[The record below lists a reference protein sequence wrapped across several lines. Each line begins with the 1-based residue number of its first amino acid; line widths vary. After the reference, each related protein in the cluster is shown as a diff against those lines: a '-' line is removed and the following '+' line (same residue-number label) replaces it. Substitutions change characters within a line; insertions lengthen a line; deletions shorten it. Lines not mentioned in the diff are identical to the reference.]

1 MFGGLPLVIDPN
13 ASETE
18 RVLDELVAVM
28 AKYGYILKHQENC
41 IVLAK
46 VSDGVGF
53 EAMAAAEIQVID
65 TKSATWRPVSQ
76 AQKIARTQ

>member
-13 ASETE
+13 ANEAE

-46 VSDGVGF
+46 VSDGMGM
-53 EAMAAAEIQVID
+53 EAIVAAEIQQID
-65 TKSATWRPVSQ
+65 TKSATWRPVRSVNR
-76 AQKIARTQ
+76 ITRTQ